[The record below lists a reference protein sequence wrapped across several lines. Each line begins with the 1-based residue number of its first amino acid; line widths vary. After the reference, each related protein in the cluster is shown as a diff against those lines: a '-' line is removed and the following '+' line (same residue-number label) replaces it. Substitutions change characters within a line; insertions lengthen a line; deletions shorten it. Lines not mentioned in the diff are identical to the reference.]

1 MRTQTILKNQT
12 IMKKL
17 LTILFWILSVVFG
30 YMIYKSVNAPIEFKK
45 VKQERF
51 TQVINRLKDIRNAQ
65 EAYKTVNNKFAK
77 DFATLIEFVENGQ
90 YTLIQKRDSSYMKY
104 NRSYG
109 IDMLEE
115 IQIIDTLGTVA
126 IKDSLFKN
134 STRYRDLMKVPGA
147 QGNETFHMEAKV
159 IEKGG
164 YRAPVFI
171 ASVKKNVVLYD
182 QPKDLVAKENS
193 HMSVEEINGDEITVG
208 ALNDVSLNGNWPP
221 IYDKKN

>member
-115 IQIIDTLGTVA
+115 IQIIDK
-126 IKDSLFKN
+126 I
-134 STRYRDLMKVPGA
+134 
-147 QGNETFHMEAKV
+147 
-159 IEKGG
+159 
-164 YRAPVFI
+164 
-171 ASVKKNVVLYD
+171 
-182 QPKDLVAKENS
+182 
-193 HMSVEEINGDEITVG
+193 
-208 ALNDVSLNGNWPP
+208 
-221 IYDKKN
+221 